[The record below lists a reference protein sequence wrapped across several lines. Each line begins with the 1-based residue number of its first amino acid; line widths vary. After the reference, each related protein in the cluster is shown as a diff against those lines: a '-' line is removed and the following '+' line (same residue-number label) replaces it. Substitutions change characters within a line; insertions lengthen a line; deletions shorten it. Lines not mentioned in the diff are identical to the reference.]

1 MKIYEI
7 LLGIIMLGVTQLS
20 QIPADIEVNDVV
32 VESDYSDIETGN
44 IVTESDYSDTEVSD
58 AAIEPDYS
66 ETEIDDIAV
75 ESGDTDMSISN
86 AATEEDYSDR
96 VSIERRDESVY
107 DEEGRL
113 IAQIYYDKPVIRG
126 DSEAIKKINTYFEKE
141 AEAFYDRGTGISWLS
156 QINFYEEFK
165 NGMELMKER
174 WGNEM
179 LSQHPTHYTM
189 DTRVCYMD
197 EDMIS
202 IVQVWNY
209 NLEHNN
215 WHCYGSTFDLRT
227 GELIPIT
234 KLISIKPEEMKA
246 IFLITGNIIDIGVY
260 EVLKDDNYVIDDCGH
275 RIDMKYEYFYDGE
288 SYYLINEFALEFR
301 TSSVLKWN
309 GKWGEN
315 LEVTELYYY
324 TDRTTGQIACRE
336 PGMS

>member
-44 IVTESDYSDTEVSD
+44 IITESDYSDTEVSD

-126 DSEAIKKINTYFEKE
+126 DSEAIKKINAYFDNE
-141 AEAFYDRGTGISWLS
+141 ANAFYNQGTSVTWFS
-156 QINFYEEFK
+156 ADAFQQFK
-165 NGMELMKER
+165 DGLELMKER
-174 WGNEM
+174 WGNEIM
-179 LSQHPTHYTM
+179 AEYPTRYAM
-189 DTRVCYMD
+189 DTSVCYMD
-197 EDMIS
+197 ENIIS
-202 IVQVWNY
+202 IVQVRNY
-209 NLEHNN
+209 MLEHNS

-301 TSSVLKWN
+301 TSLVIKWN

-315 LEVTELYYY
+315 LEVTEFYYY

>member
-1 MKIYEI
+1 MKYKNVGLIHAIAICIVAFNVMACSNGDNKVLQADAKESIQSSIAKVSHIAEGIEKTYEQSI
-7 LLGIIMLGVTQLS
+7 QRKCM
-20 QIPADIEVNDVV
+20 DNNRD
-32 VESDYSDIETGN
+32 DYSDQVLIEK
-44 IVTESDYSDTEVSD
+44 VDQ
-58 AAIEPDYS
+58 
-66 ETEIDDIAV
+66 
-75 ESGDTDMSISN
+75 
-86 AATEEDYSDR
+86 
-96 VSIERRDESVY
+96 SVY
-107 DEEGRL
+107 DEQGRL
-113 IAQIYYDKPVIRG
+113 IAQIYYDKPVIQG
-126 DSEAIKKINTYFEKE
+126 DSEAIKKINAYFDNE
-141 AEAFYDRGTGISWLS
+141 ANAFYDQGTSVTWFS
-156 QINFYEEFK
+156 KDAFHQFK
-165 NGMELMKER
+165 DGLELMKER
-174 WGNEM
+174 WGNEI
-179 LSQHPTHYTM
+179 LAEYPPRYAM
-189 DTRVCYMD
+189 DTSVCYMD
-197 EDMIS
+197 ENIIS
-202 IVQVWNY
+202 IVQVRNY
-209 NLEHNN
+209 MLEHNS

-260 EVLKDDNYVIDDCGH
+260 EVLKDDNYVIDFGGH

>member
-1 MKIYEI
+1 MKYKNVGLIHAIAICIVAFNVMACSNGDNKVLQADAKESIQSSIAKVSHIAEGIEKTYEQSI
-7 LLGIIMLGVTQLS
+7 QRKCMDNNRDDYLDQVL
-20 QIPADIEVNDVV
+20 IEKVDQ
-32 VESDYSDIETGN
+32 
-44 IVTESDYSDTEVSD
+44 
-58 AAIEPDYS
+58 
-66 ETEIDDIAV
+66 
-75 ESGDTDMSISN
+75 
-86 AATEEDYSDR
+86 
-96 VSIERRDESVY
+96 SVY
-107 DEEGRL
+107 DEQGRL
-113 IAQIYYDKPVIRG
+113 IAQIYYDKPVIQG
-126 DSEAIKKINTYFEKE
+126 DSEAVKKINAYFDNE
-141 AEAFYDRGTGISWLS
+141 ANAFYNQGTSVTWFS
-156 QINFYEEFK
+156 ADAFQQFK
-165 NGMELMKER
+165 DGLELMKER

-179 LSQHPTHYTM
+179 MAEYPTRYAM
-189 DTRVCYMD
+189 DTSVCYMD
-197 EDMIS
+197 ENIIS
-202 IVQVWNY
+202 IVQVRNY
-209 NLEHNN
+209 MLEHNS

-260 EVLKDDNYVIDDCGH
+260 EVLKDDNYVIDFGGH
-275 RIDMKYEYFYDGE
+275 HIDMKYEYFYDGE

>member
-1 MKIYEI
+1 MKYKNVGLIHTIAICIVAFNVMACSNGDNKESIQSSIAKVSHIAEGIEKTYEQSI
-7 LLGIIMLGVTQLS
+7 QRKCM
-20 QIPADIEVNDVV
+20 DNNRD
-32 VESDYSDIETGN
+32 DYSDQVLIEK
-44 IVTESDYSDTEVSD
+44 VDQ
-58 AAIEPDYS
+58 
-66 ETEIDDIAV
+66 
-75 ESGDTDMSISN
+75 
-86 AATEEDYSDR
+86 
-96 VSIERRDESVY
+96 SVY
-107 DEEGRL
+107 DEQGRL
-113 IAQIYYDKPVIRG
+113 IAQIYYDKPVIQG
-126 DSEAIKKINTYFEKE
+126 DSEAVKKINAYFDNE
-141 AEAFYDRGTGISWLS
+141 ANAFYNQGTSVTWFS
-156 QINFYEEFK
+156 ADAFQQFK
-165 NGMELMKER
+165 DGLELMKER

-179 LSQHPTHYTM
+179 MAEYPTRYAM
-189 DTRVCYMD
+189 DTSVCYMD
-197 EDMIS
+197 ENIIS
-202 IVQVWNY
+202 IVQVRNY
-209 NLEHNN
+209 MLEHNS

-260 EVLKDDNYVIDDCGH
+260 EVLKDDNYVIDFGGH

>member
-1 MKIYEI
+1 MKYKNVGLIHAIAICIVAFNVMACSNGDNKVLQADAKESIQSSIAKVSHIAEGIEKTYEQSI
-7 LLGIIMLGVTQLS
+7 QRKCM
-20 QIPADIEVNDVV
+20 DNNRD
-32 VESDYSDIETGN
+32 DYSDQVLIEK
-44 IVTESDYSDTEVSD
+44 VDQ
-58 AAIEPDYS
+58 
-66 ETEIDDIAV
+66 
-75 ESGDTDMSISN
+75 
-86 AATEEDYSDR
+86 
-96 VSIERRDESVY
+96 SVY
-107 DEEGRL
+107 DEQGRQ
-113 IAQIYYDKPVIRG
+113 IAQIYYDKPVIQG
-126 DSEAIKKINTYFEKE
+126 DSEAVKKINAYFDNE
-141 AEAFYDRGTGISWLS
+141 ANAFYNQGTSVTWFS
-156 QINFYEEFK
+156 ADAFQQFK
-165 NGMELMKER
+165 DGLELMKER

-179 LSQHPTHYTM
+179 MAEYPTRYAM
-189 DTRVCYMD
+189 DTSVCYMD
-197 EDMIS
+197 ENIIS
-202 IVQVWNY
+202 IVQVRNY
-209 NLEHNN
+209 MLEHNS

-260 EVLKDDNYVIDDCGH
+260 EVLKDDNYVIDFGGH

>member
-1 MKIYEI
+1 MKYKNVGLIHAIAICIVAFNVMACSNGDNKVLQADAKESIQSSIAKVSHIAEGIEKTYEQSI
-7 LLGIIMLGVTQLS
+7 QRKCM
-20 QIPADIEVNDVV
+20 DNNRD
-32 VESDYSDIETGN
+32 DYSDQVLIEK
-44 IVTESDYSDTEVSD
+44 VDQ
-58 AAIEPDYS
+58 
-66 ETEIDDIAV
+66 
-75 ESGDTDMSISN
+75 
-86 AATEEDYSDR
+86 
-96 VSIERRDESVY
+96 SVY
-107 DEEGRL
+107 DEQGRL
-113 IAQIYYDKPVIRG
+113 IAQIYYDKPVIQG
-126 DSEAIKKINTYFEKE
+126 DSEAVKKINAYFDNG
-141 AEAFYDRGTGISWLS
+141 ANAFYNQGTSVTWFS
-156 QINFYEEFK
+156 ADAFQQFK
-165 NGMELMKER
+165 DGLELMKER

-179 LSQHPTHYTM
+179 MAEYPTRYAM
-189 DTRVCYMD
+189 DTSVCYMD
-197 EDMIS
+197 ENIIS
-202 IVQVWNY
+202 IVQVRNY
-209 NLEHNN
+209 MLEHNS

-260 EVLKDDNYVIDDCGH
+260 EVLKDDNYVIDFGGH

>member
-1 MKIYEI
+1 M
-7 LLGIIMLGVTQLS
+7 
-20 QIPADIEVNDVV
+20 
-32 VESDYSDIETGN
+32 
-44 IVTESDYSDTEVSD
+44 
-58 AAIEPDYS
+58 
-66 ETEIDDIAV
+66 
-75 ESGDTDMSISN
+75 
-86 AATEEDYSDR
+86 
-96 VSIERRDESVY
+96 
-107 DEEGRL
+107 
-113 IAQIYYDKPVIRG
+113 IAQIYYDKPVIQG
-126 DSEAIKKINTYFEKE
+126 DSEAVKKINAYFDNE
-141 AEAFYDRGTGISWLS
+141 ANAFYNQGTSVTWFS
-156 QINFYEEFK
+156 ADAFQQFK
-165 NGMELMKER
+165 DGLELMKER

-179 LSQHPTHYTM
+179 MAEYPTRYAM
-189 DTRVCYMD
+189 DTSVCYMD
-197 EDMIS
+197 ENIIS
-202 IVQVWNY
+202 IVQVRNY
-209 NLEHNN
+209 MLEHNS

-260 EVLKDDNYVIDDCGH
+260 EVLKDDNYVIDFGGH

-336 PGMS
+336 SGMS

>member
-1 MKIYEI
+1 MKYKNVGLIHAIAICIVAFNVMACSNGDNKVLQADAKESIQSSIAKVSHIAEGIEKTYEQSI
-7 LLGIIMLGVTQLS
+7 QRKCM
-20 QIPADIEVNDVV
+20 DNNRD
-32 VESDYSDIETGN
+32 DYSDQVLIEK
-44 IVTESDYSDTEVSD
+44 VDQ
-58 AAIEPDYS
+58 
-66 ETEIDDIAV
+66 
-75 ESGDTDMSISN
+75 
-86 AATEEDYSDR
+86 
-96 VSIERRDESVY
+96 SVY
-107 DEEGRL
+107 DEQGRL
-113 IAQIYYDKPVIRG
+113 IAQIYYDKPIIQG
-126 DSEAIKKINTYFEKE
+126 DSEAIKKINAYFDNE
-141 AEAFYDRGTGISWLS
+141 ANAFYDQGTSVTWFS
-156 QINFYEEFK
+156 KDAFHQFK
-165 NGMELMKER
+165 DGLELMKER
-174 WGNEM
+174 WGNEI
-179 LSQHPTHYTM
+179 LAEYPPRYAM
-189 DTRVCYMD
+189 DTSVCYMD
-197 EDMIS
+197 ENIIS
-202 IVQVWNY
+202 IVQVRNY
-209 NLEHNN
+209 MLEHNS

>member
-1 MKIYEI
+1 MKYKNVGLIHAIAICIVAFNVMACSNGDNKVLQADAKESIQSSIAKVSHIAEGIEKTYEQSI
-7 LLGIIMLGVTQLS
+7 QRKCM
-20 QIPADIEVNDVV
+20 DNNRD
-32 VESDYSDIETGN
+32 DYSDQVLIEK
-44 IVTESDYSDTEVSD
+44 VDQ
-58 AAIEPDYS
+58 
-66 ETEIDDIAV
+66 
-75 ESGDTDMSISN
+75 
-86 AATEEDYSDR
+86 
-96 VSIERRDESVY
+96 SVY
-107 DEEGRL
+107 DEQGRL
-113 IAQIYYDKPVIRG
+113 IAQIYYDKPVIQG
-126 DSEAIKKINTYFEKE
+126 DSGAIKKINAYFDNE
-141 AEAFYDRGTGISWLS
+141 ANAFYDQGTSVTWFS
-156 QINFYEEFK
+156 ADAFQQFK
-165 NGMELMKER
+165 DGLELMKER

-179 LSQHPTHYTM
+179 MAEYPTRYAM
-189 DTRVCYMD
+189 DTSVCYMD
-197 EDMIS
+197 ENIIS
-202 IVQVWNY
+202 IVQVRNY
-209 NLEHNN
+209 MLEHNS
-215 WHCYGSTFDLRT
+215 WYCYGSTFDLRT

-260 EVLKDDNYVIDDCGH
+260 EVLKDDNYVIDFGGH

>member
-1 MKIYEI
+1 MKYKNVGLIHAIAICIVAFNVMACSNGDNKVLQADAKESIQSSIAKVSHIAEGIEKTYEQSI
-7 LLGIIMLGVTQLS
+7 QRKCM
-20 QIPADIEVNDVV
+20 DNNRD
-32 VESDYSDIETGN
+32 DYSDQVLIEK
-44 IVTESDYSDTEVSD
+44 VDQ
-58 AAIEPDYS
+58 
-66 ETEIDDIAV
+66 
-75 ESGDTDMSISN
+75 
-86 AATEEDYSDR
+86 
-96 VSIERRDESVY
+96 SVY
-107 DEEGRL
+107 DEQGRL
-113 IAQIYYDKPVIRG
+113 IAQIYYDKPIIQG
-126 DSEAIKKINTYFEKE
+126 DSEAVKKINAYFDNE
-141 AEAFYDRGTGISWLS
+141 ANAFYNQGTSVTWFS
-156 QINFYEEFK
+156 ADAFQQFK
-165 NGMELMKER
+165 DGLELMKER
-174 WGNEM
+174 WGNEI
-179 LSQHPTHYTM
+179 LAEYPPRYAM
-189 DTRVCYMD
+189 DTSVCYMD
-197 EDMIS
+197 ENIIS
-202 IVQVWNY
+202 IVQVRNY
-209 NLEHNN
+209 MLEHNS

>member
-1 MKIYEI
+1 MKYKNVGLIHAIAICIVAFNVMACSNGDNKVLQADAKESIQSSIAKVSHIAEGIEKTYEQSI
-7 LLGIIMLGVTQLS
+7 QRKCM
-20 QIPADIEVNDVV
+20 DNNRD
-32 VESDYSDIETGN
+32 DYSDQVLIEK
-44 IVTESDYSDTEVSD
+44 VDQ
-58 AAIEPDYS
+58 
-66 ETEIDDIAV
+66 
-75 ESGDTDMSISN
+75 
-86 AATEEDYSDR
+86 
-96 VSIERRDESVY
+96 SVY
-107 DEEGRL
+107 DEQGRL
-113 IAQIYYDKPVIRG
+113 IAQIYYDKPVIQG
-126 DSEAIKKINTYFEKE
+126 DSEAIKKINAYFDNE
-141 AEAFYDRGTGISWLS
+141 ANAFYNQGTSVTWFS
-156 QINFYEEFK
+156 ADAFQQFK
-165 NGMELMKER
+165 DGLELMKER

-179 LSQHPTHYTM
+179 MAEYPTRYAM
-189 DTRVCYMD
+189 DTSVCYMD
-197 EDMIS
+197 ENIIS
-202 IVQVWNY
+202 IVQVRNY
-209 NLEHNN
+209 MLEHNS

-260 EVLKDDNYVIDDCGH
+260 EVLKDDNYVIDFGGH

>member
-1 MKIYEI
+1 MKYKNVGLIHAIAICIVAFNVMACSNGDNKVLQADAKESIQSSIAKVSHIAEGIEKTYEQSI
-7 LLGIIMLGVTQLS
+7 QRKCM
-20 QIPADIEVNDVV
+20 DNNRD
-32 VESDYSDIETGN
+32 DYSDQVLIEK
-44 IVTESDYSDTEVSD
+44 VDQ
-58 AAIEPDYS
+58 
-66 ETEIDDIAV
+66 
-75 ESGDTDMSISN
+75 
-86 AATEEDYSDR
+86 
-96 VSIERRDESVY
+96 SVY
-107 DEEGRL
+107 DEQGRL
-113 IAQIYYDKPVIRG
+113 IAQIYYDKPIIQG
-126 DSEAIKKINTYFEKE
+126 DSEAVKKINAYFDNE
-141 AEAFYDRGTGISWLS
+141 ANAFYDQGTSVTWFS
-156 QINFYEEFK
+156 KDAFHQFK
-165 NGMELMKER
+165 DGLELMKER
-174 WGNEM
+174 WGNEI
-179 LSQHPTHYTM
+179 LAEYPPRYAM
-189 DTRVCYMD
+189 DTSVCYMD
-197 EDMIS
+197 ENIIS
-202 IVQVWNY
+202 IVQVRNY
-209 NLEHNN
+209 MLEHNS

-260 EVLKDDNYVIDDCGH
+260 EVLKDDNYVIDFGGH